1 MQGRREAAVARVSVV
16 IQAIRDMD
24 EDSVTSAVEGLS
36 HRHRLLAPLALVA
49 GAFVMLLD
57 GLKLVV
63 SNWRLTLVQ
72 VLPAMWIWIA
82 MFDIKVHVLRH
93 REFADVTGPK
103 TAAAFVLITA
113 ITAACFYLN
122 ATFAFAITQR
132 GGPPDIRAAMRE
144 AWSHRRVVLAWGVG
158 VGVLLATAAV
168 VVDRWGLRWFALSMS
183 VVVGIMMVCYVAVPS
198 RLIGATK
205 PHISRRDK
213 LAAAAVGGVVAAIV
227 TTPGYLLGRVGLVLL
242 GSQFLRIPGV
252 VFIVVGLT
260 LHAGAE
266 GSVKAVKMSSKLLVT
281 RPPETAESR

>member
-1 MQGRREAAVARVSVV
+1 MQVRRDAAVARVSVV
-16 IQAIRDMD
+16 VQAIREMD
-24 EDSVTSAVEGLS
+24 EDTVTSAIEDLGR
-36 HRHRLLAPLALVA
+36 RHRLLAPLALVA
-49 GAFVMLLD
+49 GAFVMLVD

-72 VLPAMWIWIA
+72 VLPAMWIWLA
-82 MFDIKVHVLRH
+82 LFDIKAHVLRH
-93 REFADVTGPK
+93 REFAEVTGPK
-103 TAAAFVLITA
+103 LVAAFVVITA

-132 GGPPDIRAAMRE
+132 GPPDIRAALRE

-158 VGVLLATAAV
+158 VGLLLSIAAV

-183 VVVGIMMVCYVAVPS
+183 VVVGIMMVCYVAVPA

-205 PHISRRDK
+205 ANVPRRDK
-213 LAAAAVGGVVAAIV
+213 IAAAAVGGVVAAIV
-227 TTPGYLLGRVGLVLL
+227 TAPGYVLGRLGLVLL
-242 GSQFLRIPGV
+242 GSQFFRIPGV

-281 RPPETAESR
+281 RPPESTPVP

>member
-1 MQGRREAAVARVSVV
+1 MQVRRDAAVTRVSIV

-24 EDSVTSAVEGLS
+24 DDTVTSAVEGLS
-36 HRHRLLAPLALVA
+36 RRHRLLAPLALVA
-49 GAFVMLLD
+49 GAFVMLVD
-57 GLKLVV
+57 GLKLVI

-82 MFDIKVHVLRH
+82 LFDIKYHVLRH
-93 REFADVTGPK
+93 HSFREVTGPK
-103 TAAAFVLITA
+103 LVAAFILITA
-113 ITAACFYLN
+113 ITAACFFLN

-144 AWSHRRVVLAWGVG
+144 AWSHRRVVLAWGAG
-158 VGVLLATAAV
+158 VGVLLAFAAV

-183 VVVGIMMVCYVAVPS
+183 IVVGIMMVCYVAVPA

-205 PHISRRDK
+205 AHVPRRDK

-227 TTPGYLLGRVGLVLL
+227 TAPGYLMGRVGLVLL
-242 GSQFLRIPGV
+242 GSQFLRVPGIV
-252 VFIVVGLT
+252 LIVVGLT

-281 RPPETAESR
+281 RPPEPASA